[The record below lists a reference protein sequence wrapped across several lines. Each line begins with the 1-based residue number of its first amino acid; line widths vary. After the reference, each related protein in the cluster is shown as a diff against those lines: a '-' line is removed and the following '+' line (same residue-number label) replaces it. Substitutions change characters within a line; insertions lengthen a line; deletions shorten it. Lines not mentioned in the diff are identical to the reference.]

1 MRYVIPLTPE
11 PQRFSIVL
19 AGRELLLAVRWM
31 DAPEGGWL
39 LDMALVSGIP
49 LVAGC
54 DLLEPYA
61 YLGLGGALLLSGDEP
76 PSPDTLGRGVDLLFE
91 VADHG

>member
-39 LDMALVSGIP
+39 LDIP

-54 DLLEPYA
+54 ALLEPYA

>member
-39 LDMALVSGIP
+39 LDMADAEGVPLVSGIP
-49 LVAGC
+49 
-54 DLLEPYA
+54 